1 MSKSKGLLT
10 KNLRAFL
17 WFLVFAT
24 VVYFIVRNFGVFSN
38 LLLVLLGFGA
48 VVLVHEFGHF
58 IVAKLAGIKVEAFS
72 MFMPPTL
79 LGVQRTERGFRFR
92 ILPML
97 FAKEKEGEPDDG
109 PLNFTIGKPGKAAD
123 TEYRVGL
130 IPFGGFVKLLGQDD
144 TGPVKTSDDPRSF
157 ANKPVRAR
165 ASVIAA
171 GVTFN
176 VISAVIIFVIVFLAG
191 IKLPPPVVGGLV
203 PDSPAERAGIEPGDE
218 VIQIA
223 GKSKDLDFSNIM
235 IAAALSDV
243 NEVVPLKVEHEDGSV
258 EDFALVAEQ
267 LSGEPMRDFGIIA
280 PLSLTVAQVSDVN
293 ALAEK
298 TGLRPGD
305 RIKRVDG
312 REVRSYW
319 ELEEIVQNVLAPTV
333 TVVAERIGSA
343 KKTELVESKIDLE
356 LMFANSYEVNSQSD
370 LNHIYSMVPRLR
382 ITDIPDKPA
391 SAGNKLLSLPR
402 KIKSRLGRLFVKQD
416 LSDVAVDTGPKLKV
430 GDILLAVGDV
440 ENPTYKEMRDVT
452 QEYEDKELPIKVL
465 RTAEDGGEETV
476 TVTVVPKRPAGSDRV
491 LIGIYVA
498 LDAEHTTIAK
508 TISVEGGPPKLE
520 IPRGA
525 QITAVAGTA
534 VTDFYDCLTQIRRN
548 TGKHITIDYRIGDG
562 ATGGVGLDVYNYE
575 KSVSVQSALAQYIPL
590 KRMERL
596 YQASGPINA
605 IAMGYRR
612 TIMFIA
618 QTYVTLRRLI
628 SGLVSPKHLI
638 GPVGI
643 IAFSYRIVVEQPL
656 VNYAYFL
663 GLISACIAVINF
675 LPLPP
680 FDGGLIVLMLI
691 EKIKGSALSERTQ
704 GIVAYAAWVLIGTL
718 FLYVTFNDIVRS
730 FFS

>member
-10 KNLRAFL
+10 KNLRGFL
-17 WFLVFAT
+17 WVIVFAA
-24 VVYFIVRNFGVFSN
+24 VVYLIVRNFSVFSN

-58 IVAKLAGIKVEAFS
+58 IVAKLGGIKVEAFS
-72 MFMPPTL
+72 IFMPPTL
-79 LGVQRTERGFRFR
+79 LGVQRTEHGFRFR

-97 FAKEKEGEPDDG
+97 FAKDKDGEPDDG
-109 PLNFTIGKPGKAAD
+109 PLCFTIGKPGKAAD
-123 TEYRVGL
+123 TEYRIGL

-144 TGPVKTSDDPRSF
+144 TGPVKTNDDPRSF
-157 ANKPVRAR
+157 ANKPVRTR

-191 IKLPPPVVGGLV
+191 IKLPPAVVGGLV
-203 PDSPAERAGIEPGDE
+203 PDSPAERAGIRPGDE
-218 VIQIA
+218 IIEIA
-223 GKSKDLDFSNIM
+223 GKSKDLDFSNIL

-243 NEVVPLKVEHEDGSV
+243 NEVVPLKVRHEDGS
-258 EDFALVAEQ
+258 EEGFALVAEQ
-267 LSGEPMRDFGIIA
+267 PPEESIRDFGIVQ
-280 PLSLTVAQVSDVN
+280 PLTLTVAEVSDVD
-293 ALAEK
+293 ALSEK
-298 TGLRPGD
+298 TGLLPGD
-305 RIKRVDG
+305 LIKLVNG
-312 REVRSYW
+312 TEVRSYW
-319 ELEEIVQNVLAPTV
+319 ELEQVVQNVLAPTV
-333 TVVAERIGSA
+333 TVVAERTGAS
-343 KKTELVESKIDLE
+343 KETELVESKINLE
-356 LMFANSYEVNSQSD
+356 LTFANSYEVDSESN

-382 ITDIPDKPA
+382 ITDIPERPA
-391 SAGNKLLSLPR
+391 SAGSKLLSLPR
-402 KIKSRLGRLFVKQD
+402 KIKSRLGRLFVKQND
-416 LSDVAVDTGPKLKV
+416 SDVAVDTKPRLQI
-430 GDILLAVGDV
+430 GDILLAVGDI
-440 ENPTYKEMRDVT
+440 ENPTYKDMRDVT
-452 QEYEDKELPIKVL
+452 EEYESKELSIKVL
-465 RTAEDGGEETV
+465 RAGDDGREEIV
-476 TVTVVPKRPAGSDRV
+476 TVTVVPKRPPGSDRV

-498 LDAEHTTIAK
+498 LDAEHTTVAK
-508 TISVEGGPPKLE
+508 TISAEGGPARLQ

-534 VTDFYDCLTQIRRN
+534 VANFYDCLTEIRRH
-548 TGKHITIDYRIGDG
+548 TGKRITVDYRIGDG
-562 ATGGVGLDVYNYE
+562 TTGGVALDVDDDE
-575 KSVSVQSALAQYIPL
+575 KSVSVRSAFAQYIPL

-596 YQASGPINA
+596 YQASGPIDA

-628 SGLVSPKHLI
+628 GGLISPKHLI

-704 GIVAYAAWVLIGTL
+704 GIVAYAAWVLVGTL

>member
-1 MSKSKGLLT
+1 MPKSKGLLM
-10 KNLRAFL
+10 KNLRGFL
-17 WFLVFAT
+17 GVIVFVA
-24 VVYFIVRNFGVFSN
+24 VVYLIVRNFSVFSN

-58 IVAKLAGIKVEAFS
+58 IVAKLDGIKVEAFS
-72 MFMPPTL
+72 IFMPPIL
-79 LGVQRTERGFRFR
+79 FGVKRTERGFRFR
-92 ILPML
+92 MLPML

-109 PLNFTIGKPGKAAD
+109 PLSLTIGKPGKAGE

-130 IPFGGFVKLLGQDD
+130 IPFGGFVKLLGQED

-191 IKLPPPVVGGLV
+191 IKLPPAVVGGIL
-203 PDSPAERAGIEPGDE
+203 PDSPAEREGIKPGDE
-218 VIQIA
+218 VIEI
-223 GKSKDLDFSNIM
+223 GGRSKDLDFSNIM

-243 NEVVPLKVEHEDGSV
+243 NEAVALKVRHEDGSE
-258 EDFALVAEQ
+258 EDFVLVAER
-267 LSGEPMRDFGIIA
+267 LPGESMRDFGIVP
-280 PLSLTVAQVSDVN
+280 PLSLTVAEVSDVN
-293 ALAEK
+293 ALSEE
-298 TGLRPGD
+298 TGLLPGD
-305 RIKRVDG
+305 RIKFVNG
-312 REVRSYW
+312 TEVRSYW
-319 ELEEIVQNVLAPTV
+319 QLEQIVQSILAPTV
-333 TVVAERIGSA
+333 TVVAERTGAS
-343 KKTELVESKIDLE
+343 KETELVESKINLE
-356 LMFANSYEVNSQSD
+356 LTFANSYEVDSESD

-382 ITDIPDKPA
+382 IADIPEEVA

-402 KIKSRLGRLFVKQD
+402 KIKNLVVKQD
-416 LSDVAVDTGPKLKV
+416 ISEVALDPGAKLRV
-430 GDILLAVGDV
+430 GDILLVVGDV
-440 ENPTYKEMRDVT
+440 ENPTYKEMRDAT
-452 QEYEDKELPIKVL
+452 EEYEGKQLPIKVL
-465 RTAEDGGEETV
+465 RSGEDGRDQIV
-476 TVTVVPKRPAGSDRV
+476 TVTVVPKRPPGSDRV

-498 LDAEHTTIAK
+498 LDAEHPVVAK
-508 TISVEGGPPKLE
+508 TISAEGGPARLQ

-534 VTDFYDCLTQIRRN
+534 IANFYDCLTEIRRN
-548 TGKHITIDYRIGDG
+548 AGKRITIDYRIGDG
-562 ATGGVGLDVYNYE
+562 TTGGVAVDVDADGQFIC
-575 KSVSVQSALAQYIPL
+575 VRSAFAQYIPL
-590 KRMERL
+590 NRMERL
-596 YQASGPINA
+596 YQASGPIDA

-612 TIMFIA
+612 TVMFIA

-628 SGLVSPKHLI
+628 GGLISPKHLI

-704 GIVAYAAWVLIGTL
+704 GIVAYAAWALVGTL